1 MTTFILKENVLT
13 DNILTVTDKGYVFKG
28 GYIAILKEYTFENSW
43 NDREHVRKFRS
54 KDSLFRYLDKN
65 YNDNDFDFTGTNL
78 E

>member
-1 MTTFILKENVLT
+1 MKTFILKENVLT
-13 DNILTVTDKGYVFKG
+13 DNLLTVTDKGYVFKG

-43 NDREHVRKFRS
+43 NDREHIRKFRN

-65 YNDNDFDFTGTNL
+65 YNNDFDFTGTNL